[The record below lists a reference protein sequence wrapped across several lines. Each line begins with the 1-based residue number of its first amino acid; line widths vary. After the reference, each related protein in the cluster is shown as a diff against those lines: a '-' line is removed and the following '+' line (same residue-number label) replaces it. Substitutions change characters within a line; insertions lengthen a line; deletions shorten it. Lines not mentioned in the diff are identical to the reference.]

1 MFGVKQIEAATVF
14 GLSGKSIILGIS
26 PFLLNNITHSSKQQG
41 QLSKC
46 ITALPQTFVLLGWN
60 NR

>member
-14 GLSGKSIILGIS
+14 GLSGKSIIQGIS

-46 ITALPQTFVLLGWN
+46 FTPNICFVGLE
-60 NR
+60 